1 MDSIGQQLKAAR
13 ERKGVT
19 ASQAAAATHMK
30 VQHVEALERDDYSR
44 LTVPTYAKGFLKI
57 YAEYL
62 GLDPAPL
69 LRDYALHHGPASVAA
84 ATPEPPPAARSTP
97 SASVFKAP
105 RRPLPAVPRMPTMP
119 PEVLRQL
126 ALAAGGLVLVVLLLL
141 AIRHGCQRPA
151 SPTAMPPAQS
161 AVTNPTPSAEA
172 ITSHVASPDKQ
183 AKPAPWVI
191 VNEPP
196 PPFYKRST
204 TP

>member
-1 MDSIGQQLKAAR
+1 MESIGQQLKAAR

-44 LTVPTYAKGFLKI
+44 LSVPTYAKGFLKI

-62 GLDPAPL
+62 GLDPVPL
-69 LRDYALHHGPASVAA
+69 LRDYTLHHGPSAA
-84 ATPEPPPAARSTP
+84 AAAVPEPPVVQPAP
-97 SASVFKAP
+97 SVSVFKAP
-105 RRPLPAVPRMPTMP
+105 RRPLPVAPRMPAIP

-126 ALAAGGLVLVVLLLL
+126 ALGAGGVVVVVLLLL
-141 AIRHGCQRPA
+141 AIRHGCQRAA
-151 SPTAMPPAQS
+151 SPAALPPAQIAITNPAPRPE
-161 AVTNPTPSAEA
+161 AVTGHTV
-172 ITSHVASPDKQ
+172 TSDKQ
-183 AKPAPWVI
+183 TKPAPWVI

-196 PPFYKRST
+196 PPYYKRAT